1 MKLGT
6 EKASMVSIEK
16 GYCNLKFSLLKPEC
30 PYARQQFQHKQAGKD
45 QTHNAY
51 CFLCDM
57 TSRFRNL
64 SFTAEEL
71 DDKLEKD
78 TCAVERHQEQNGI
91 MTEL

>member
-1 MKLGT
+1 
-6 EKASMVSIEK
+6 MVSIGK
-16 GYCNLKFSLLKPEC
+16 GHCNLKFSLLKPER
-30 PYARQQFQHKQAGKD
+30 PYARQEFQHEQTGKD

-57 TSRFRNL
+57 TSRLRNL
-64 SFTAEEL
+64 SFAAEEL

-78 TCAVERHQEQNGI
+78 TCTIERYQEQNGI